1 MQYVAPHIPF
11 MDGFLGYNQIKMMQE
26 DMEKITFVTSWRTLL
41 QGYAIWVKECR
52 GHLLKGHGDSI
63 SLHDAQRDRS
73 IRG

>member
-1 MQYVAPHIPF
+1 
-11 MDGFLGYNQIKMMQE
+11 MMQE

-41 QGYAIWVKECR
+41 QGYAIWVKECQ

>member
-1 MQYVAPHIPF
+1 
-11 MDGFLGYNQIKMMQE
+11 MMQE

-41 QGYAIWVKECR
+41 QGYAISVKECR